1 MAMREYRKGNW
12 TVEETMIL
20 IEAKKKDYERRKFSR
35 SKQTHQISTPPTSGG
50 SSTSKPIIELRWK
63 WVEEYCWGK
72 GCFRSQNQCNDKWD
86 NLMRDYKKVR
96 DYQKNLS
103 ETETGTGTEPETEGG
118 SGSSSTLNKSY
129 WSMDK
134 VERKDKG
141 LPTNMLPQ
149 IYQALFD
156 VVETSTSTS
165 STPTPTPSSATTAGH
180 FLLPSPVLEMQQTPS
195 SVPALQLS
203 PPQSMLPSPRLPPLL
218 QSPPS
223 SAFFS
228 PQQQPHHPSPTL
240 EIETSQYS
248 HDPESSPAKRRRKE
262 EAIAA
267 ATHTAAA
274 EAAAAKATTTTLE
287 EVSTA
292 ISRSATMIT
301 EAIQA
306 SEERE
311 EKRHREMMNIQESRL
326 RIEESEL
333 EMNRQGFNGL
343 TEAINRLATSIFT
356 WANSHKNQQ
365 GPS

>member
-20 IEAKKKDYERRKFSR
+20 IEAKKKDDERRKFSR
-35 SKQTHQISTPPTSGG
+35 SKQTLQISTPTSSG
-50 SSTSKPIIELRWK
+50 STSKPVIELRWK

-96 DYQKNLS
+96 DYQKNLPEP
-103 ETETGTGTEPETEGG
+103 ETETEGG
-118 SGSSSTLNKSY
+118 SGTLNKSY

-149 IYQALFD
+149 IYQALYD
-156 VVETSTSTS
+156 VVETSISAS
-165 STPTPTPSSATTAGH
+165 STPTPSSATTTGQ
-180 FLLPSPVLEMQQTPS
+180 FLLPSPGLEMQQTPS

-223 SAFFS
+223 SAFLS
-228 PQQQPHHPSPTL
+228 PHQPQHHPSPTL
-240 EIETSQYS
+240 EFETSQYS

-262 EAIAA
+262 EAMAA
-267 ATHTAAA
+267 ATHTAA
-274 EAAAAKATTTTLE
+274 EATAMKATTTTATATLE

-311 EKRHREMMNIQESRL
+311 ERRHREMMNIQESRL

-333 EMNRQGFNGL
+333 EINRQGFNGL
-343 TEAINRLATSIFT
+343 TEAVNRLATSIFT